1 MTGKDVAVSRPLG
14 TAAWHNSGG
23 PAGVSRGQ
31 AELFIGLD
39 DAGGSVTM
47 VDDRHVL
54 VVAGTRSGKGVSVII
69 PNLCLWPGSA
79 VVIDPKGE
87 NAWVTARRRGA
98 GSTYTHGMGQTVHI
112 LDPFDV
118 LKVGWEQRNELLAA
132 YNPMSMLDKDSPELV
147 DNAFRLA
154 DALIVQEN
162 SKEPFWEESARAI
175 LKAVLLHVA
184 TWPAYVTTRTLM
196 TVRRLLQEGKAEER
210 RIAAMSLGNQAP
222 SALSLL
228 FKEMQRNPACNGLI
242 ATAGAQWEHMES
254 ASGRTLA
261 SILQVVAS
269 NTEFLDS
276 PGMQRCL
283 SQTTFRLSDLKTD
296 PKGVS
301 LYLCLPQRFM
311 PTHARWLRLMVSL
324 IVTQME
330 RIAAPPANGAPV
342 LMVLDEFPALR
353 RMRVLEDAAA
363 QMAGFG
369 VKFMFVC
376 QTLAQLKD
384 IYRDNWE
391 TLVANSGL
399 KIFFGNDDHFTREY
413 ASKLI
418 GDHEV
423 VRTTGSGSESRGTTW
438 SSGTSVT
445 AGDTSGSSSSVTW
458 SADKPMSGTY
468 GTSSSRSLSVANTY
482 SSGGSRGET
491 KGWSQSVHRRAFL
504 SPDEIGRMFGDP
516 VLPRA
521 LVLASGHQPLSLR
534 RTFYFCWSPLRG
546 RYDMHPHFRRPPTLK
561 EVAAEEEAARLRA
574 IWDARIKKQGIDS
587 AKRALADLEQQKL
600 QTKLREQE
608 ERYRQRQARGWV
620 RNFYSDRFD
629 LEMPWIFGVL
639 LLPVIAVLFLPF
651 MLLCWA
657 AYDVHHIWG
666 WIIYTLFFGSIGFL
680 VYFLF
685 W

>member
-1 MTGKDVAVSRPLG
+1 MTGKEIAISRPLG
-14 TAAWHNSGG
+14 TAAWHSGG
-23 PAGVSRGQ
+23 SPAGVSRSH
-31 AELFIGLD
+31 ADLFIGLND
-39 DAGGSVTM
+39 DDDTVNMA
-47 VDDRHVL
+47 DDRHVL

-87 NAWVTARRRGA
+87 NAWVTARRRGG
-98 GSTYTHGMGQTVHI
+98 GSTYARGMGQTVRI
-112 LDPFDV
+112 LDPFNV
-118 LKVGWEQRNELLAA
+118 LKAPWTDRNELLAS
-132 YNPMSMLDKDSPELV
+132 YNPMSMLKKDDPELV

-154 DALIVQEN
+154 DAIIIQEN
-162 SKEPFWEESARAI
+162 SKEPFWEESARQL
-175 LKAVLLHVA
+175 LKAVVLHVA
-184 TWPAYVTTRTLM
+184 TWAGYENCRTLM
-196 TVRRLLQEGKAEER
+196 TVRRLLLEGKAEER
-210 RIAAMSLGNQAP
+210 RIAVMSLGNQAP
-222 SALSLL
+222 SAFSLL
-228 FKEMQRNPACNGLI
+228 FKEMQRNQACGGLI
-242 ATAGAQWEHMES
+242 GSAGAHWEHMDA
-254 ASGRTLA
+254 ASGRTVA
-261 SILQVVAS
+261 GILQVVAS

-276 PGMQRCL
+276 PGIQNCMER
-283 SQTTFRLSDLKTD
+283 STFNLSDLKTD

-330 RIAAPPANGAPV
+330 RISRPLASGAPV

-423 VRTTGSGSESRGTTW
+423 VRKTGSGSESRSTSW

-445 AGDTSGSSSSVTW
+445 TGQTSGSSSSVTW
-458 SADKPMSGTY
+458 NGDKPMSSTY
-468 GTSSSRSLSVANTY
+468 GTSSSRSLSIANTF
-482 SSGGSRGET
+482 SSGGSRGT
-491 KGWSQSVHRRAFL
+491 TTGWSETVHRRRFL
-504 SPDEIGRMFGDP
+504 SPDEIGRMFSDP
-516 VLPRA
+516 VLPRV
-521 LVLASGHQPLSLR
+521 LVLASGHQPLNLR
-534 RTFYFCWSPLRG
+534 RTFYYCWSPLRG
-546 RYDMHPHFRRPPTLK
+546 RYDAHPYFQRPPTL
-561 EVAAEEEAARLRA
+561 ERVAAEEEAARLRA
-574 IWDARIKKQGIDS
+574 IWEADIKNRGKLS
-587 AKRALADLEQQKL
+587 AQRALADLKQQ
-600 QTKLREQE
+600 QFQSELRN
-608 ERYRQRQARGWV
+608 RQRILDERKARGWI
-620 RNFYSDRFD
+620 RNFHSELFD
-629 LEMPWIFGVL
+629 IEWPYPIQLLILPITCIATICMFIFGSL
-639 LLPVIAVLFLPF
+639 FWRDFHLPSKIAVWLAVVCL
-651 MLLCWA
+651 M
-657 AYDVHHIWG
+657 G
-666 WIIYTLFFGSIGFL
+666 WWFR
-680 VYFLF
+680 F